1 MDPYPAVRAIAAR
14 SPARQP
20 GFGDV
25 DARAPSAERRDAA
38 ARAVRHWAT
47 ARRAKGEPLDLAF
60 LFAPG
65 DPLPKD
71 FLERLLRQRNE
82 RRVDLAE

>member
-1 MDPYPAVRAIAAR
+1 MGPYPAVRAIAAR
-14 SPARQP
+14 SLARQP

-25 DARAPSAERRDAA
+25 DAWAPSAERRDAA

-60 LFAPG
+60 LFAAG
-65 DPLPKD
+65 DPLLPD
-71 FLERLLRQRNE
+71 FLDRLLRQRNE
-82 RRVDLAE
+82 RRIDLAE